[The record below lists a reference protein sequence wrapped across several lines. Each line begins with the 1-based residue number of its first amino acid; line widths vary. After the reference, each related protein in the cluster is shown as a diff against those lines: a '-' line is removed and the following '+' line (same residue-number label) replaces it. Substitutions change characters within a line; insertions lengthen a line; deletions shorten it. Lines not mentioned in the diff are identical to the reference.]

1 MKIKL
6 LEKNYLKALDI
17 DLKLNNPSSK
27 NTSSLVNDI
36 SKIIEGFYS
45 ELDLR
50 IEGAGGEIRKLFIPD
65 DAKIERFDIKEWKN
79 KKEISNRIRTDA
91 SETFYFLISKD
102 DNLLSSVVDGV
113 AMQTARAPLS
123 ELLEDV
129 DYVLIVK
136 REEFLKTKSKKEERV
151 SSEQSSLELQKVK
164 RKEELFIKFRKAYI
178 NLEKEKDIYYIILS
192 NIPKNENVSKKNQSY
207 SPPKN
212 LKPILVRNLK
222 KGMYVFIS
230 SNPNEDDKIFKILKD
245 IDPPFPN
252 NAVNIK
258 AQVLEQKTFN
268 ITEKEQDFPNISVDG
283 TLYLYDPNEQR
294 EEEKEEDFDF
304 EIEQFIPEVDLK
316 ALIKKDTTFPS
327 NLFPT
332 YNNRDLQLQVNRIK
346 DDWIDLKNLIDKL
359 KSKNINVNQ
368 ALEQVLENFESSL
381 EAGFRKS
388 SNMSYT
394 DKSGYRVDLGKYF
407 DKLVSLPPSVPKN
420 IKDFYEKTFSYLT
433 TQSKQIVNYI
443 NLAVEQ
449 EDFDLVGSLS
459 SLMTHNGP
467 RAFNN
472 KFKNYLDENTWDR
485 NSRSY
490 KRPKKALQEMIEFKE
505 ELSNDYSRLESR
517 ITNLVSK

>member
-6 LEKNYLKALDI
+6 LETNYLKALDI

-27 NTSSLVNDI
+27 NTSSLVNQI
-36 SKIIEGFYS
+36 SRTIEGFYS

-50 IEGAGGEIRKLFIPD
+50 IEGAGGEIKKLFIPD

-91 SETFYFLISKD
+91 SETFYFLMRKD
-102 DNLLSSVVDGV
+102 DLLLNSVVDGV
-113 AMQTARAPLS
+113 AMENVSIPLS
-123 ELLEDV
+123 ELLMNV

-151 SSEQSSLELQKVK
+151 SSEESSVELQKVK
-164 RKEELFIKFRKAYI
+164 RREELFTKFRKAYI
-178 NLEKEKDIYYIILS
+178 DLEKEKDIYYKIL
-192 NIPKNENVSKKNQSY
+192 NNLPKNENENEKTQRY

-230 SNPNEDDKIFKILKD
+230 STPKEDDKIFKILKD
-245 IDPPFPN
+245 INPPWIN
-252 NAVNIK
+252 GDTVNVKAV
-258 AQVLEQKTFN
+258 VLEQKTFN
-268 ITEKEQDFPNISVDG
+268 ITEKEQEFPNINVDG
-283 TLYLYDPNEQR
+283 TLYLYDPNEQK

-332 YNNRDLQLQVNRIK
+332 YNNRDLYTQVNRIK
-346 DDWIDLKNLIDKL
+346 DDWIDLKDLIDKL
-359 KSKNINVNQ
+359 KSKNINISE
-368 ALEQVLENFESSL
+368 ALENFESSL

-388 SNMSYT
+388 WNMFYT
-394 DKSGYRVDLGKYF
+394 DKSGYLVDLGKYF

-420 IKDFYEKTFSYLT
+420 VKDFYEKTFSYLT

-443 NLAVEQ
+443 NLSVEQ

-472 KFKNYLDENTWDR
+472 KFKNYLDENTWNR

-490 KRPKKALQEMIEFKE
+490 KKPEKALQEMTEFKE

>member
-6 LEKNYLKALDI
+6 LETNYLKALDI

-27 NTSSLVNDI
+27 NTASLVNQI
-36 SKIIEGFYS
+36 SRTIEGFYS

-50 IEGAGGEIRKLFIPD
+50 IEGAGGEIKKLFIPD

-91 SETFYFLISKD
+91 SETFYFLMSKN
-102 DNLLSSVVDGV
+102 DNLLNSVVDGV
-113 AMQTARAPLS
+113 AMENVSIPLS
-123 ELLEDV
+123 ELLMNV

-151 SSEQSSLELQKVK
+151 SSEESSVELQKVK
-164 RKEELFIKFRKAYI
+164 RREELFTKFRKAYI
-178 NLEKEKDIYYIILS
+178 DLEKEKDIYYEML
-192 NIPKNENVSKKNQSY
+192 NRLPKNVNEKNQSY

-222 KGMYVFIS
+222 KGMYVFAKS
-230 SNPNEDDKIFKILKD
+230 QPDAGDTLYRVLEDST
-245 IDPPFPN
+245 PPFVN
-252 NAVNIK
+252 NAVDLRLDLLNK
-258 AQVLEQKTFN
+258 KTLEVENTRSFN
-268 ITEKEQDFPNISVDG
+268 VSVDG
-283 TLYLYDPNEQR
+283 TLYLYDPNEKK

-346 DDWIDLKNLIDKL
+346 NYWIDLKDLIDRL
-359 KSKNINVNQ
+359 KSKNINISE
-368 ALEQVLENFESSL
+368 ALENFESSL
-381 EAGFRKS
+381 EAGVRKS
-388 SNMSYT
+388 SNMFYT
-394 DKSGYRVDLGKYF
+394 DKSGYRVNLGKYF
-407 DKLVSLPPSVPKN
+407 DKLASLPPSVPKN
-420 IKDFYEKTFSYLT
+420 VKDFYEKTFSYLT

-472 KFKNYLDENTWDR
+472 KFKNYLDENTWNR

-490 KRPKKALQEMIEFKE
+490 KKPEKALQEMKQFKE

>member
-6 LEKNYLKALDI
+6 LETNYLKALDI

-36 SKIIEGFYS
+36 SRTIEGFYS

-91 SETFYFLISKD
+91 SETFYFLMSENDK
-102 DNLLSSVVDGV
+102 LLNSVVDGV
-113 AMQTARAPLS
+113 AMENVRIPLS
-123 ELLEDV
+123 ELLVNV

-151 SSEQSSLELQKVK
+151 SSEESSVELQKVK
-164 RKEELFIKFRKAYI
+164 RKEELFIKFRKAYKD
-178 NLEKEKDIYYIILS
+178 LEKEKDIYYIILS

-230 SNPNEDDKIFKILKD
+230 SNPNEDDRIFKILKD

-268 ITEKEQDFPNISVDG
+268 ITEKNQDFPNISVDG

-346 DDWIDLKNLIDKL
+346 NDWIDLKDLVDGL
-359 KSKNINVNQ
+359 KSKNINISQ
-368 ALEQVLENFESSL
+368 ALENFELSL
-381 EAGFRKS
+381 EAGVRKS
-388 SNMSYT
+388 SNMFYT
-394 DKSGYRVDLGKYF
+394 DKSGYRVNLGKYF
-407 DKLVSLPPSVPKN
+407 DKLASLPPSVPKN
-420 IKDFYEKTFSYLT
+420 VKDFYEKTFSYLT

-449 EDFDLVGSLS
+449 EDFQLVGWLS
-459 SLMTHNGP
+459 NLMTNNGP

-472 KFKNYLDENTWDR
+472 KFKNYLDENTWNR

-490 KRPKKALQEMIEFKE
+490 KRPEKAIQEMTEFKE

>member
-6 LEKNYLKALDI
+6 LETNYLKALDI

-27 NTSSLVNDI
+27 NTASLVNQI
-36 SKIIEGFYS
+36 SRTIEGFYS

-50 IEGAGGEIRKLFIPD
+50 IEGAGGEIKKLFIPD

-102 DNLLSSVVDGV
+102 DNLLNSVVDGV
-113 AMQTARAPLS
+113 AMENVSIPLS
-123 ELLEDV
+123 ELLVNV
-129 DYVLIVK
+129 DYVLIVR

-151 SSEQSSLELQKVK
+151 SSEESSVELQKVK
-164 RKEELFIKFRKAYI
+164 RKEELFIKFRKAYKD
-178 NLEKEKDIYYIILS
+178 LEKEKDIYYIILN
-192 NIPKNENVSKKNQSY
+192 NIPKNVNEKNQSY

-222 KGMYVFIS
+222 KGMYVFTS
-230 SNPNEDDKIFKILKD
+230 SNPKEDDNIFRILKD
-245 IDPPFPN
+245 INPPFPN
-252 NAVNIK
+252 DAVNVT

-268 ITEKEQDFPNISVDG
+268 IIEKKQDFPNINVDG
-283 TLYLYDPNEQR
+283 SLYLYDPNEQK
-294 EEEKEEDFDF
+294 EEEKEKDFDF

-332 YNNRDLQLQVNRIK
+332 YNNRDLYAQVNRIK

-359 KSKNINVNQ
+359 KSKNININQ
-368 ALEQVLENFESSL
+368 ALENFESSL
-381 EAGFRKS
+381 EAGFRQS
-388 SNMSYT
+388 SNMFYT

-420 IKDFYEKTFSYLT
+420 VKDFYEKTFSYLT

-449 EDFDLVGSLS
+449 EDFQLVGRLS
-459 SLMTHNGP
+459 DLMTNNGP

-472 KFKNYLDENTWDR
+472 KFENYLDENTWNR

-490 KRPKKALQEMIEFKE
+490 KRPEKAIQEMTEFKE